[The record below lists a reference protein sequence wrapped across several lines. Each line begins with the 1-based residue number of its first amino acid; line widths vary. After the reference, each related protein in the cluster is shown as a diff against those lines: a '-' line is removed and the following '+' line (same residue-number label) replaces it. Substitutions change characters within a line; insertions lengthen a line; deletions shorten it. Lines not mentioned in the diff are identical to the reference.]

1 MKVKEETNWVQDL
14 KEVIVLSFGEELGN
28 SVSHGVAAVALIISL
43 PYVGIKTYLD
53 GGTTYATVASI
64 FVVSL
69 ILMYLGSTIYHI
81 MAHNTLH
88 KAVMRKV
95 DHSMIFVAIAG
106 SYTPIAFMA
115 LDDHWS
121 YITVI
126 VQWLVAVYGIVYK
139 SIVTK
144 GSHKLSLLVYLTMG
158 WMAIFLMPMIIM
170 NTSLIFVLF
179 IVLGGLG
186 YTIGA
191 IFYAHKKPWF
201 HFIWHLFIVFA
212 SICHFIAIVFYL

>member
-1 MKVKEETNWVQDL
+1 
-14 KEVIVLSFGEELGN
+14 
-28 SVSHGVAAVALIISL
+28 
-43 PYVGIKTYLD
+43 
-53 GGTTYATVASI
+53 
-64 FVVSL
+64 
-69 ILMYLGSTIYHI
+69 MYLGSTIYHI

-88 KAVMRKV
+88 KAVMRKI

-115 LDDHWS
+115 LDDPWS

-126 VQWLVAVYGIVYK
+126 VQWLIAVYGIVYK

-144 GSHKLSLLVYLTMG
+144 GSHKLSLLIYLTMG

-191 IFYAHKKPWF
+191 IFYAQKKPWF